1 MRILIFISIIGML
14 TSYSLNAQLSL
25 KMCVD
30 SAIVNHPRSGDTE
43 LIKRITENKIEN
55 YNSSWYPELD
65 VRGQASYQS
74 DVIEFDIEAPM
85 PGFEFPTVPR
95 DQYKIYLDL
104 KQTLYDGGKIK
115 QKKAVEELSAEIKH
129 TETEKEIENVR
140 NRLIDLYYTVLK
152 LQEQSEIMNITL
164 SQLQEHEKVTRAAV
178 DNGIALKSDIDLVVV
193 EIMDIRQEIENTRRR
208 KKTLLQT
215 LRSLT
220 GMDFSPDVDLENTD
234 FEHYEMDVERKELKL
249 IEQNID
255 VTRRSTELLDAS
267 RRPVAFAFGQAGYGK
282 PGLNMLNDEFDS
294 YYLVGVGLQWNIWD
308 WGNTNREK
316 NNLVHQVNILQSKK
330 KELEEN
336 ISRARIN
343 QGTKIEEHRA
353 NIENYFQI
361 LELRKKISET
371 YRDQLNN
378 GTIKTIDYLKV
389 LNQEK
394 IIRIKLKAEEILHQ
408 QAIAEYM
415 LISGELIFE

>member
-1 MRILIFISIIGML
+1 ML
-14 TSYSLNAQLSL
+14 TFHSLNAQLNL

-43 LIKRITENKIEN
+43 LINRITENKIEN
-55 YNSSWYPELD
+55 YNSSWYPRLD
-65 VRGQASYQS
+65 FKGQATYQS
-74 DVIEFDIEAPM
+74 DVIEFDIESPM

-95 DQYKIYLDL
+95 DQYKIYFDM
-104 KQTLYDGGKIK
+104 KQTLYDGGKVK

-129 TETEKEIENVR
+129 TEAEKEIENVR
-140 NRLIDLYYTVLK
+140 NELIDLYYTVLK
-152 LQEQSEIMNITL
+152 LQEQNEIMNITL
-164 SQLQEHEKVTRAAV
+164 SQLQEHEKVTRASV
-178 DNGIALKSDIDLVVV
+178 ENGIALKSDIDLVQV
-193 EIMDIRQEIENTRRR
+193 EIMDIRQEIKNIGKR
-208 KKTLLQT
+208 KNTLLKM

-220 GMDFSPDVDLENTD
+220 GIDFSPDIDLENTD
-234 FEHYEMDVERKELKL
+234 FEHHERDIERKELKL

-255 VTRRSTELLDAS
+255 VARKSTELLDAS

-308 WGNTNREK
+308 WGNTKREK
-316 NNLVHQVNILQSKK
+316 NNLIYQVDMLQSKK
-330 KELEEN
+330 TEFEEN

-343 QGTKIEEHRA
+343 QRTKMEEHRS
-353 NIENYFQI
+353 NIENYSQI

-394 IIRIKLKAEEILHQ
+394 ITRIKLKTEKILHQ
-408 QAIAEYM
+408 KAIAEYM